1 MVDYTDFY
9 KTIGGLLAFLTV
21 FAAPAVMAKRVYDEK
36 MARGDPYA
44 FFAALGV
51 LLFMMTFGVFLNDV
65 ATKSINTITGIPLSE
80 YQKELIQEAI
90 VPLKSVKTGG
100 GFAPP
105 TTASWSSLS
114 GKWGHS
120 SWGSLSEKWS
130 NLSWSQLS
138 MGMDW
143 NSSLPDMTTAA
154 EDSQAYI
161 ENNYYGYITY

>member
-1 MVDYTDFY
+1 MPILGATPDAVSMVDYTDFY

-44 FFAALGV
+44 FFAAFGV

-114 GKWGHS
+114 
-120 SWGSLSEKWS
+120 EKWS